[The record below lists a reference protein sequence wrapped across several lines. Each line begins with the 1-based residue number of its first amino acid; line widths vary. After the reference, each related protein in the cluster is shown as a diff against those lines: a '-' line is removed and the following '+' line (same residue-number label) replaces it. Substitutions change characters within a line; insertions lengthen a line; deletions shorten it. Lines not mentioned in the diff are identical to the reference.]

1 MNDNILCRLA
11 GASPETHAPLLLA
24 GGDRV
29 IVTIHDWMTGE
40 HELPATVRRID
51 PTGRVVVDA
60 GAGTQ
65 TLRLS
70 CHLADVRLVEEG

>member
-1 MNDNILCRLA
+1 MIECLTPAAIAPSDGPAPVALA
-11 GASPETHAPLLLA
+11 P
-24 GGDRV
+24 GDRV

-40 HELPATVRRID
+40 HELPGTVRCID

-70 CHLADVRLVEEG
+70 CNRADVRLVEG